1 MTSDER
7 ALQAWFTELAR
18 CVNDT
23 DFPAG
28 RRLFADD
35 IVSFGTFTTLMHG
48 LEDYATQQWPHV
60 WPHVQ
65 HFRFATDM
73 HIRIVG
79 DTAWAV
85 ATWDSEGINADGT
98 TFDRPGRTTMIFD
111 KRHGTWVG
119 VHSHFSLS
127 PKQSL
132 KAD

>member
-23 DFPAG
+23 DYPAG

-35 IVSFGTFTTLMHG
+35 VVSFGTFTTLMHG

-73 HIRIVG
+73 HMVRLRCFRTICISTLLLHEIVPRSQL
-79 DTAWAV
+79 TCLEPV
-85 ATWDSEGINADGT
+85 V
-98 TFDRPGRTTMIFD
+98 P
-111 KRHGTWVG
+111 
-119 VHSHFSLS
+119 L
-127 PKQSL
+127 
-132 KAD
+132 

>member
-60 WPHVQ
+60 WPYVQ
-65 HFRFATDM
+65 HFRFGPAISRWT
-73 HIRIVG
+73 R
-79 DTAWAV
+79 WSV
-85 ATWDSEGINADGT
+85 ARW
-98 TFDRPGRTTMIFD
+98 RRRTTTP
-111 KRHGTWVG
+111 HC
-119 VHSHFSLS
+119 S
-127 PKQSL
+127 
-132 KAD
+132 